1 MNPEGTDAQ
10 RGAPFRVRTLA
21 LEPIGGI
28 AGDMLLAALLH
39 LGAPRAALDEGLR
52 ALAEASNDLDI
63 RSVKVI
69 ARPAELAGIRC
80 LHVEVEAAAEDHQH
94 RPFRVIR
101 DLLRRAALPPRARE
115 LALKAFTLLA
125 EAESRVHGVAPDE
138 VEFHEVGAL
147 DSIADVVGNALL
159 LDALRLD
166 RIVALPPPSGGG
178 TAGSAHGIIPL
189 PAPATLEVLRGR
201 SLRPSGP
208 GERTTPTGAAML
220 AAWTEQVPALP
231 ELSIEAIG
239 YGAGTRR
246 WDDAPNLLRA
256 VLGTSVTQEEGA
268 FVIEANLDDLSPQLA
283 AVALEAALQAGA
295 LDAWIAP
302 LTMKKGRPGHLL
314 GALTKQSAREAVQ
327 AAIFRETTTLG
338 VRSHRVERSVLERE
352 LVEVQTAYG
361 PVRIKLGRQGT
372 RLLNAAPEFEDCAHA
387 AREHGV
393 AVKEVMAAAIAA
405 FRASPP

>member
-1 MNPEGTDAQ
+1 M
-10 RGAPFRVRTLA
+10 RTLV

-39 LGAPRAALDEGLR
+39 LGAPRTALDDGLR
-52 ALAEASNDLDI
+52 ALAAASGELDLVA
-63 RSVKVI
+63 VKVT
-69 ARPAELAGIRC
+69 ARPAEVAGIRC
-80 LHVEVEAAAEDHQH
+80 LHVEVEAPAESHQH

-101 DLLRRAALPPRARE
+101 DLLQSAALPARARI
-115 LALKAFTLLA
+115 LALQAFTLLA
-125 EAESRVHGVAPDE
+125 EAEGRVHGVAPDD

-159 LDALRLD
+159 IDALGVD
-166 RIVALPPPSGGG
+166 RIVALAPPAGGG
-178 TAGSAHGIIPL
+178 TTRSAHGIIPL

-201 SLRPSGP
+201 SLRPSGA
-208 GERTTPTGAAML
+208 GERTTPTGAAMI
-220 AAWTEQVPALP
+220 AAWTEHVAALP
-231 ELSIEAIG
+231 ELAIEGIG

-246 WDDAPNLLRA
+246 WDDAPNVLRV
-256 VLGTSVTQEEGA
+256 VLGTSVAQAEGA

-295 LDAWIAP
+295 LDVWVAP

-314 GALTKQSAREAVQ
+314 GALVPESAREAVQ
-327 AAIFRETTTLG
+327 AALFRETTTLG
-338 VRSHRVERSVLERE
+338 VRSHRVERSVLTRE

-372 RLLNAAPEFEDCAHA
+372 RLLNAAPEFEDCARA

-393 AVKEVMAAAIAA
+393 AVKEVMAAASAA
-405 FRASPP
+405 FRAT

>member
-1 MNPEGTDAQ
+1 MSPAPGDA
-10 RGAPFRVRTLA
+10 RAGVRTLA

-39 LGAPRAALDEGLR
+39 LGAPRAALDHGLSV
-52 ALAEASNDLDI
+52 LAEAAGDLDL

-69 ARPAELAGIRC
+69 SRPAEVAGIRC
-80 LHVEVEAAAEDHQH
+80 LHVDIQAPGEGHQH

-115 LALKAFTLLA
+115 LSLQAFTLLA
-125 EAESRVHGVAPDE
+125 EAEGRVHGVVPE
-138 VEFHEVGAL
+138 QVEFHEVGAL

-166 RIVALPPPSGGG
+166 RIVALAPPSGGG
-178 TAGSAHGIIPL
+178 TARSAHGMIPL
-189 PAPATLEVLRGR
+189 PAPATLELLRGR

-208 GERTTPTGAAML
+208 GERTTPTGAALL
-220 AAWTEQVPALP
+220 AAWTEPALALP

-239 YGAGTRR
+239 YGAGTSR
-246 WDDAPNLLRA
+246 WDDAPNVLRA
-256 VLGTSVTQEEGA
+256 VLGTSVPQVEGA

-314 GALTKQSAREAVQ
+314 GALVPESAREAVQ
-327 AAIFRETTTLG
+327 AALFQETTTLG

-361 PVRIKLGRQGT
+361 PVRMKLGRQGT
-372 RLLNAAPEFEDCAHA
+372 RLVNVAPEFEDCAHA

-393 AVKEVMAAAIAA
+393 AVKEVMAAAVAA
-405 FRASPP
+405 FRMSPR

>member
-1 MNPEGTDAQ
+1 MSGPRSQG
-10 RGAPFRVRTLA
+10 GARTLA

-39 LGAPRAALDEGLR
+39 LGAPRAALDDGLR
-52 ALAEASNDLDI
+52 ALAEASGELDL

-69 ARPAELAGIRC
+69 ARPAEVAGIRC
-80 LHVEVEAAAEDHQH
+80 LHVEVEAAAEGHQH
-94 RPFRVIR
+94 RPFRDIR
-101 DLLRRAALPPRARE
+101 ELLRRAALPPRARE
-115 LALKAFTLLA
+115 LALQAFTLLA
-125 EAESRVHGVAPDE
+125 EAEGRVHGVAPDQ

-159 LDALRLD
+159 LDALGLD
-166 RIVALPPPSGGG
+166 RVVALPPPAGGG
-178 TAGSAHGIIPL
+178 TARSAHGIIPL

-208 GERTTPTGAAML
+208 GERTTPTGAAMI
-220 AAWTEQVPALP
+220 AAWTEPVEALP

-239 YGAGTRR
+239 YGAGTKR
-246 WDDAPNLLRA
+246 WEDAPNLLRV
-256 VLGTSVTQEEGA
+256 VLGRSPAQAAGA

-314 GALTKQSAREAVQ
+314 GALAPENAREAVQ
-327 AAIFRETTTLG
+327 AAFFRETTTLG
-338 VRSHRVERSVLERE
+338 VRCHRIERSVLERE

-361 PVRIKLGRQGT
+361 PVRMKLGRQGT
-372 RLLNAAPEFEDCAHA
+372 RLLNAAPEFEDCARA

-393 AVKEVMAAAIAA
+393 AVKEVLAAAIAA
-405 FRASPP
+405 FRANPR